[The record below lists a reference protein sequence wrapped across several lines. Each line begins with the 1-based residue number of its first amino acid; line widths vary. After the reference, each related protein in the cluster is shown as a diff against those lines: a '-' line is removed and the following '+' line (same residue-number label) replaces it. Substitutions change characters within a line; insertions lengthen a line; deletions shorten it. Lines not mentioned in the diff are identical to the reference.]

1 MLIEWIDTLRS
12 HLLALP
18 SLAKFAIVMAGIV
31 YMPALARRVKV
42 PELVGLLL
50 FGVLLGPY
58 VLDVAGADRPIA
70 QFFAD
75 LGRLMLMFTAGLEID
90 IELFRKAQTRSV
102 IFGVITTIV
111 PQVLGTA
118 CGLAF
123 GYSFIPAVVI
133 GSLLASHTLLSLP
146 IVTRL
151 GAISLEPIVVA
162 IGATMVSDT
171 LSLIIFGICV
181 STYTTGF
188 SASGLTVQIVEVAI
202 VVPLILIGVSRAG
215 AWILGKLGYSEER
228 YFVTMLGIMA
238 VAGVLTDLINLPDI
252 VGAFL
257 AGVAV
262 NAAAHDH
269 PAKEKLEFVG
279 SALFIPIFFIVTG
292 FLIAPNAVAQ
302 TVFEK
307 FWLVASIVAS
317 LIVGKG
323 IAAAIAGRAFGYP
336 REARLT
342 MWALTLPQV
351 AATLAATLV
360 GYNTL
365 NAAGM
370 RLLDEKMFNTVLVL
384 LVVTSILGPALT
396 QLFAPQMVEQE
407 ERAKAGAT

>member
-1 MLIEWIDTLRS
+1 M
-12 HLLALP
+12 
-18 SLAKFAIVMAGIV
+18 
-31 YMPALARRVKV
+31 
-42 PELVGLLL
+42 
-50 FGVLLGPY
+50 
-58 VLDVAGADRPIA
+58 
-70 QFFAD
+70 
-75 LGRLMLMFTAGLEID
+75 
-90 IELFRKAQTRSV
+90 
-102 IFGVITTIV
+102 
-111 PQVLGTA
+111 
-118 CGLAF
+118 
-123 GYSFIPAVVI
+123 
-133 GSLLASHTLLSLP
+133 
-146 IVTRL
+146 
-151 GAISLEPIVVA
+151 
-162 IGATMVSDT
+162 
-171 LSLIIFGICV
+171 
-181 STYTTGF
+181 
-188 SASGLTVQIVEVAI
+188 QIVEVAI

-215 AWILGKLGYSEER
+215 TWVLGKLGHREDR
-228 YFVTMLGIMA
+228 YFVMMLGIMA

-269 PAKEKLEFVG
+269 PAKKKLEFVG

-365 NAAGM
+365 NPAGM

>member
-123 GYSFIPAVVI
+123 GYPFIPAVVI

-396 QLFAPQMVEQE
+396 QLFAPRMVEQE
-407 ERAKAGAT
+407 ECAKGGAS